1 MFGHVRGAFTGADR
15 ESKGVFLSHDG
26 GAVFLDEIG
35 DLAAELQARLL
46 RLLDNREVLQV
57 GASDPRKV
65 DVVVISATHR
75 DLAAMVAKETFRAD
89 LLARLRASRID
100 LPPLR
105 ERREDILAIALAT
118 AAKRG
123 IHYDTAT
130 IEPEAVERLLLH
142 SWPANVRELART
154 MEQVASRRA
163 PPTLTRWASDRVLGP
178 METKITLTTAAVD
191 RALAAAHGNQSEAAR
206 KLGVDRPTLL
216 RHLAKEKAVSSDR
229 DRATCY
235 GDGGSWRGP
244 DGRSVDFG
252 HVITPATRR
261 PDQWLPDLR
270 CRTQRRAFCASRG
283 ILIVVAFRDDSP
295 LLIEDEVAAGL
306 VLRPTCN
313 RVSLVEL
320 YSRAIGSDHH
330 ACGLECRHLRSTLCV
345 EVLDR
350 VDDRG
355 RAPRRLLVEAHRVRI
370 QRPQAA
376 PVSET
381 LRILPRARR
390 ERGFLHRVVES
401 PPRSR

>member
-1 MFGHVRGAFTGADR
+1 MLVAVFPNERVLPLPLSGDVIGREWLEQRGAPDPKVSRAHLRFDRGGGVLHVADVGSSNGTWVNGQRLEPNVSVRLDDCDVLRVGRSVLVYRDSFMNPEDGPSPPLGDLVGPFGLAGVRAEISHAVSPMPSNVLILGETGTGKELVAREVARRVGREKGFVAINVAGVAPTLFESQMFGHVRGAFTGADR

-163 PPTLTRWASDRVLGP
+163 PPTLTRWALDKVLGP

-216 RHLAKEKAVSSDR
+216 RHLAKRKR
-229 DRATCY
+229 
-235 GDGGSWRGP
+235 
-244 DGRSVDFG
+244 
-252 HVITPATRR
+252 
-261 PDQWLPDLR
+261 
-270 CRTQRRAFCASRG
+270 
-283 ILIVVAFRDDSP
+283 
-295 LLIEDEVAAGL
+295 
-306 VLRPTCN
+306 
-313 RVSLVEL
+313 
-320 YSRAIGSDHH
+320 
-330 ACGLECRHLRSTLCV
+330 
-345 EVLDR
+345 
-350 VDDRG
+350 
-355 RAPRRLLVEAHRVRI
+355 
-370 QRPQAA
+370 
-376 PVSET
+376 
-381 LRILPRARR
+381 
-390 ERGFLHRVVES
+390 
-401 PPRSR
+401 